1 MSLLSAYHRETLGNI
16 FHVCHHVYC
25 MRNILLRNRIV
36 LLFPPCRCF
45 CDNCNK
51 CPTWCLYNRKK
62 SVKLKR
68 KSSWRGTLL
77 AQSYDKYKMLCSQSM
92 KWALHSTSARRAT
105 NQISPLQ
112 YICCAGKITTFPETK
127 QTSRFWPDSMQF
139 LTLSDSL
146 FKKIFINQRKQ
157 SVNFSL
163 HIQIIITWSPL
174 HLAETVMDRSENSAT
189 GKSTTNE
196 KILCKCVSLHIFHL

>member
-25 MRNILLRNRIV
+25 MRNI
-36 LLFPPCRCF
+36 PPCRCF

-112 YICCAGKITTFPETK
+112 YICCVGKITTFPETK

-139 LTLSDSL
+139 LTFSDSL
-146 FKKIFINQRKQ
+146 FLKDFYKPKKAI
-157 SVNFSL
+157 
-163 HIQIIITWSPL
+163 
-174 HLAETVMDRSENSAT
+174 
-189 GKSTTNE
+189 
-196 KILCKCVSLHIFHL
+196 C